1 MEWLTTACN
10 RMILAAGLSVVL
22 AGGAG
27 ADEPPTADEIA
38 ARLMS
43 ITPRAGQ
50 IVEEEWD
57 RPEITCTPLEA
68 RGAFYD
74 EGEDVARRPRMQ
86 MEVNFAFGSDELTA
100 DAVELLDQLAM
111 AMQSPML
118 AGDRFLV
125 VGHTDA
131 VGTEEANLSLSQ
143 RRARAVYEEVVSAH
157 DVDPSRLRA
166 RGCGEGVLLVED
178 PRSPRNR
185 RVEVIN
191 AGP

>member
-1 MEWLTTACN
+1 MELLTTAF
-10 RMILAAGLSVVL
+10 RGVILATALIALL
-22 AGGAG
+22 AGGAR
-27 ADEPPTADEIA
+27 ADEHPTADEIA
-38 ARLMS
+38 AQLMS

-50 IVEEEWD
+50 TVEEEWD

-68 RGAFYD
+68 RAAFYD

-100 DAVELLDQLAM
+100 DAVELLGGLAR
-111 AMQSPML
+111 AVQSPVL
-118 AGDRFLV
+118 SGDRFLL

-131 VGTEEANLSLSQ
+131 VGTEEANLELAQ
-143 RRARAVYEEVVSAH
+143 RRARAVYEELVSAH
-157 DVDPSRLRA
+157 GVDANRLRP
-166 RGCGEGVLLVED
+166 RGCGEAVLLVTD

-191 AGP
+191 AGR